1 MWQRWPRK
9 PTRMDD
15 LALLWDGLLSR
26 QATLI
31 RTAWAT
37 LSPGEKRAVYA
48 HLLRM
53 TTEEGWT
60 EPQRASAQMALVVLG
75 KQRPDSHNSPA

>member
-1 MWQRWPRK
+1 
-9 PTRMDD
+9 MDD

-48 HLLRM
+48 HLVRM
-53 TTEEGWT
+53 ATEPGWT
-60 EPQRASAQMALVVLG
+60 EPQRDSAQIALAVLG
-75 KQRPDSHNSPA
+75 AQRPDSHDSHP